1 MPFPAGC
8 GRSSLSTSISF
19 HCSRGTRSLAQPILH
34 PDSTFHHL
42 QEPQDPRNLHAPC
55 HGVPTESL
63 GCLQRAL
70 AALLSTATS
79 LFHFQP
85 PFPLCFPFPTS
96 SLCFPL
102 PSPQSG
108 CLFLGFHLKQE
119 RDKSASKPCPRHCC
133 RMWGL
138 QGTSHTHTHTGPSWL
153 LMALLHP
160 WNRAAGKAQL
170 WELCF
175 HKVMEEIKETQLE
188 LSRADEKKNKRN

>member
-19 HCSRGTRSLAQPILH
+19 HCSRGTSSLAQPTLH

-42 QEPQDPRNLHAPC
+42 QEPQDPGNLHAPC

-63 GCLQRAL
+63 GCPPFHCNLSVPFSASLPSLLSISCLFPLFPTAISSIWLSVPRLSFKAGESQECL
-70 AALLSTATS
+70 KILSQALL
-79 LFHFQP
+79 Q
-85 PFPLCFPFPTS
+85 
-96 SLCFPL
+96 
-102 PSPQSG
+102 
-108 CLFLGFHLKQE
+108 
-119 RDKSASKPCPRHCC
+119 DV
-133 RMWGL
+133 GL
-138 QGTSHTHTHTGPSWL
+138 ARYITHTHTNTGPSWL